1 MGSKGLKAKARLLLR
16 ARTFNPWYI
25 MNRKLPNLNSCVHQE
40 CPKDFKTGFKSAV
53 ALQIKK
59 LCGFK
64 GCVLSGI
71 CKNLRNFIFANL
83 QNLNSCVDLA
93 WPKDSKTGFKSA
105 VALQI
110 KKLCGFKGCV
120 LSEVCKNLRNSIFAN
135 LQNLNSCVYWAW
147 PKDSKTGFKSAVAL
161 QIKKLCGFKGCALP
175 VVCKNLRNFIFAN
188 LQNLNSC
195 VDWAWL
201 KDSKTG
207 FGSQID
213 PILREKIGFKV
224 LENCWRLKGYPRSSR
239 TENSS
244 APPRRIE
251 YLCCLTRASSTLE
264 KKFLENWILK
274 RMHQRQFWLPF
285 FFRAKP
291 LEFILKY
298 TYMDEGVSVFVLTV
312 EVGFP
317 NKFSF

>member
-1 MGSKGLKAKARLLLR
+1 MGSKGFKAKARLLLR

-71 CKNLRNFIFANL
+71 CKNLRNSIFANL

-93 WPKDSKTGFKSA
+93 WP
-105 VALQI
+105 
-110 KKLCGFKGCV
+110 
-120 LSEVCKNLRNSIFAN
+120 
-135 LQNLNSCVYWAW
+135 
-147 PKDSKTGFKSAVAL
+147 
-161 QIKKLCGFKGCALP
+161 
-175 VVCKNLRNFIFAN
+175 
-188 LQNLNSC
+188 
-195 VDWAWL
+195 

-239 TENSS
+239 TEIRS
-244 APPRRIE
+244 AYLRENE
-251 YLCCLTRASSTLE
+251 YLMKWHIFVKKSHLWSRTIHKCKTCQYNQEGQTQSHEST
-264 KKFLENWILK
+264 K
-274 RMHQRQFWLPF
+274 
-285 FFRAKP
+285 
-291 LEFILKY
+291 
-298 TYMDEGVSVFVLTV
+298 S
-312 EVGFP
+312 
-317 NKFSF
+317 